1 MQIHILEMV
10 RKHNNVLGVGTGYWQ
25 KIFKKNV
32 FKSNTINTGLLKKDI
47 VLLRPI
53 HA

>member
-1 MQIHILEMV
+1 
-10 RKHNNVLGVGTGYWQ
+10 
-25 KIFKKNV
+25 V

-53 HA
+53 HT